1 MRCAPHDPYVY
12 CDWEHTAAI
21 PRDRCHLGAVLEI
34 AVAGLRSSQDV
45 STAERGPMPP
55 KHSHKASNRT
65 SSSKKSAPP
74 TLRDLFGAGSAI
86 RATWAD
92 VEEVGPDYLE
102 AVIQSL
108 NQQFG
113 LTLHLTDDV
122 YQLIKN
128 RLRVVA
134 GGVEA
139 NAELVTRR
147 EIEARLKK
155 LKGHVGGT
163 IELLNPARLGLVQRG
178 EFELIMLL
186 SEVMGER
193 HRG

>member
-1 MRCAPHDPYVY
+1 MNQNCSN
-12 CDWEHTAAI
+12 WEIPAEI
-21 PRDRCHLGAVLEI
+21 PREWCHLGAVLEI

-55 KHSHKASNRT
+55 KPSHKASNRT
-65 SSSKKSAPP
+65 SSSKTSAPP

-128 RLRVVA
+128 RLRVMA

-155 LKGHVGGT
+155 LKGHV
-163 IELLNPARLGLVQRG
+163 
-178 EFELIMLL
+178 
-186 SEVMGER
+186 
-193 HRG
+193 